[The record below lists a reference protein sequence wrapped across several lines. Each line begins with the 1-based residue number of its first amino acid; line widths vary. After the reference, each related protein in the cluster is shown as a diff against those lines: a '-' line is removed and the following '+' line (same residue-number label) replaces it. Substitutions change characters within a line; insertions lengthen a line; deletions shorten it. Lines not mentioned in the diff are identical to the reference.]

1 MQKNKGFIKEFTN
14 GKACL
19 PSKKQKQQLADI
31 TVQRKRN
38 PLSNQGQF
46 VHRTAA
52 VFLAFFLVAS
62 LLTGLATAQDWS
74 TQETRSAWLIEQYH
88 GQNIQPN
95 GKNHPAIALA
105 RLKLNPDDAAAISS
119 IANFFDKLPEGANG
133 NQFNYSG
140 VAWVLGKYWDKFA
153 PEQRDHLKVRLK
165 GFSDLLG
172 HGTENHAIMKCVA
185 AYLYVQYWPDETGW
199 VRGTKTSAEVMETAR
214 GRLLSIVKGL
224 YDCGYAEN
232 LSNNYVPVHIWPFL
246 ALYDCATDPE
256 MKSVA
261 DAALHFHLANA
272 AANQFKGV
280 GITPANRDYS
290 SATLNVHSL
299 AMPGGPSMHW
309 IRWFYWP
316 DAQNFTPIKKDD
328 GDGMVMG
335 YYAVSSWK
343 PPAAINS
350 LARGETAP
358 YELTSSARGWI
369 AYWGVTDSS
378 TLMGRPGECVRYV
391 YRDKLYAMGSGFFQY
406 QPGSFYVDFNAFRA
420 IYKSPDRF
428 NIIECFHPYWR
439 SNTREW
445 GGLNSPFMQ
454 MAQHKGTAIA
464 LFNIPT
470 EDPWEGLGTSGW
482 QAYRDDH
489 FDNLIQEALVSY
501 PTSIDQKTEENGWIF
516 LREGDVYIAIR
527 PLKAYT
533 IGDYYK
539 PGHAAVATAE
549 DYKVVRSAFAQTGFV
564 FDIATKEEF
573 ATFEAFQTA
582 VNQNPLEVD
591 WNQLSVAY
599 TSVKGDT
606 LTATWNPPDYQ
617 ATTTRV
623 LVRPGITVNG
633 TVVPI
638 DSEFINAKAIM
649 KSPSVS
655 LVDRVMRLRTPAG
668 RLEVDWRG
676 KVPVFSNQ

>member
-1 MQKNKGFIKEFTN
+1 VIDRITHYYDRVPAGSN
-14 GKACL
+14 G
-19 PSKKQKQQLADI
+19 QQFSY
-31 TVQRKRN
+31 
-38 PLSNQGQF
+38 P
-46 VHRTAA
+46 
-52 VFLAFFLVAS
+52 
-62 LLTGLATAQDWS
+62 
-74 TQETRSAWLIEQYH
+74 
-88 GQNIQPN
+88 
-95 GKNHPAIALA
+95 
-105 RLKLNPDDAAAISS
+105 
-119 IANFFDKLPEGANG
+119 
-133 NQFNYSG
+133 G
-140 VAWVLGKYWDKFA
+140 VAWVLGKYWDKFTPA
-153 PEQRDHLKVRLK
+153 QRDHLKAKLK

-172 HGTENHAIMKCVA
+172 HGTENHAIMKGAA
-185 AYLYVQYWPDETGW
+185 AYLFAQYWPDETGW
-199 VRGTKTSAEVMETAR
+199 LRGTMTSTEMGATAR
-214 GRLLSIVKGL
+214 AQMLGTMRSL
-224 YDCGYAEN
+224 YSYGYAEN
-232 LSNNYVPVHIWPFL
+232 LSNNYTPVHLFPYY

-256 MKSVA
+256 MKNAA
-261 DAALHFHLANA
+261 DAALHFHLANV
-272 AANQFKGV
+272 AANHFEGV

-290 SATLNVHSL
+290 SATLNAHS
-299 AMPGGPSMHW
+299 MSIPTSMHW

-316 DAQNFTPIKKDD
+316 DAQNFTPLAKDG
-328 GDGMVMG
+328 GDGNYVG
-335 YYAVSSWK
+335 YAAVSSWK

-358 YELTSSARGWI
+358 YELTASARGWI

-406 QPGSFYVDFNAFRA
+406 QPGQFYVDYNAFRA

-482 QAYRDDH
+482 QAYRDGH

-533 IGDYYK
+533 IGDDYK

-549 DYKVVRSAFAQTGFV
+549 DFKVVRSAFAQTGFV

-582 VNQNPLEVD
+582 VNQNPLVVD
-591 WNQLSVAY
+591 WDNLSVAY
-599 TSVKGDT
+599 TSVGSDAI
-606 LTATWNPPDYQ
+606 TATWNPPDYQ

-623 LVRPGITVNG
+623 LVRPDITVNG
-633 TVVPI
+633 AVVPI
-638 DSEFINAKAIM
+638 DSDFLNAKAVM

-655 LVDRVMRLRTPAG
+655 LVDRVLWLRTPAG
-668 RLEVDWRG
+668 DLEIDWRG
-676 KVPVFSNQ
+676 EVPKFSYRVLAHNAATVDKLPADSGRPTD